1 MSMPFFKN
9 HREHHLQDFLMA
21 YADALVSGTRDAD
34 SVLEQLDEDMRGQI
48 DDLLSLTD
56 QISKVLTEV
65 APSDEFVARLRYRLT
80 EAGDSANRSLWTRIR
95 RLPPRTQLAAGI
107 GGATL
112 TAGVVL
118 LAARTLP
125 EALDLWRNRH
135 AAAA

>member
-1 MSMPFFKN
+1 MSLPFFKN

-34 SVLEQLDEDMRGQI
+34 SVLEQFDRDMRGQVE
-48 DDLLSLTD
+48 DLLTLTD
-56 QISKVLTEV
+56 QISQVLTEV
-65 APSDEFVARLRYRLT
+65 APSEEFIAQLRYRLT
-80 EAGDSANRSLWTRIR
+80 EVGGPESRSLWTRIR

-118 LAARTLP
+118 IAARTLP

>member
-34 SVLEQLDEDMRGQI
+34 SVLEQFDQDMRGQI
-48 DDLLSLTD
+48 EDLLILSDL
-56 QISKVLTEV
+56 ISKVLTEV
-65 APSDEFVARLRYRLT
+65 APSDEFIAQLRSRLT
-80 EAGDSANRSLWTRIR
+80 EAGGPESRSLWMRIR
-95 RLPPRTQLAAGI
+95 RLPPRAQLAAGI

-112 TAGVVL
+112 TAGVVFI
-118 LAARTLP
+118 AARTLP